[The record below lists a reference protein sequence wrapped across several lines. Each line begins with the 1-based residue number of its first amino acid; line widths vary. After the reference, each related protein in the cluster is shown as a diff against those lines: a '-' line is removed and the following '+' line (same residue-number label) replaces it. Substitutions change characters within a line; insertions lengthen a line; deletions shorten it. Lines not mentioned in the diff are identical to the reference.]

1 MCYSRSMKAYS
12 QLLDNKHRVRYLKQR
27 PETGNAAVKRITD

>member
-12 QLLDNKHRVRYLKQR
+12 QLSDNEYRVRYLKQH